1 MSNKRNNS
9 KRLPSQVEI
18 FQSTRSTIALTAIL
32 RSGAG
37 KHQDKRRAPERKN
50 DWRKDSW

>member
-1 MSNKRNNS
+1 MSNKRNS

-18 FQSTRSTIALTAIL
+18 FRSTRSAIALSAIL
-32 RSGAG
+32 RSGSG